1 MKGGTEGTG
10 DLAFP
15 NAGIF
20 HSLPICKPPTLISN
34 GFSPVV
40 LHLSEHARRRMDAFC
55 SIC

>member
-15 NAGIF
+15 NADIF
-20 HSLPICKPPTLISN
+20 HSLPICKPPTLISD

-40 LHLSEHARRRMDAFC
+40 LHLSEHARRRMDGFC